1 MGFAQSGLLTLL
13 LAQTTQNNGRF
24 LILLASETSIPAA
37 APVAAEGPATS
48 RSSVGV
54 NGPCERAGGGVA
66 TGIVVEV
73 GVTTLCARLGVEFDD
88 EEAAARRGS
97 VPGIAIP
104 YGTLEM

>member
-37 APVAAEGPATS
+37 APVAAAEGPATS

-66 TGIVVEV
+66 TLSLIH
-73 GVTTLCARLGVEFDD
+73 
-88 EEAAARRGS
+88 
-97 VPGIAIP
+97 I
-104 YGTLEM
+104 